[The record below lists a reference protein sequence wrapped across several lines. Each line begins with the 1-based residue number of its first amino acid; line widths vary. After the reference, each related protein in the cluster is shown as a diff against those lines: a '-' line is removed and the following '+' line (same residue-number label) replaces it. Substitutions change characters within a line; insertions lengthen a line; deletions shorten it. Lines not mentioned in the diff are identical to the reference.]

1 MFIYY
6 RYRILI
12 LVLTFITYMFYHM
25 SRRPLTVTKT
35 KFIDCPESDETTT
48 IVNELVRQNV
58 GFPKVLKIYIQAFIT

>member
-1 MFIYY
+1 
-6 RYRILI
+6 
-12 LVLTFITYMFYHM
+12 MFYHM

-58 GFPKVLKIYIQAFIT
+58 RMLKVLNIYIQAFIT